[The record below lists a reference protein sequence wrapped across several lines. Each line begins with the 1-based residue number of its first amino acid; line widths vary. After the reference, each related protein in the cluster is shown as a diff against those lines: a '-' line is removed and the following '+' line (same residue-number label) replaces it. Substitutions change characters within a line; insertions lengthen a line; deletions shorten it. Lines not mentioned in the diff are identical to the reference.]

1 MERSHLDEE
10 TIVNHFICHSRPGL
24 GEGLDPTVYFKKYS
38 FSNSQ
43 EMENGWTWRYLKGN
57 DSTGGTHFSLNHD
70 YGRKGTWMFRW
81 KLVNG

>member
-1 MERSHLDEE
+1 MYILSEKRSSEKKKFFFVQKNMERSHLDEE

-43 EMENGWTWRYLKGN
+43 EMENG
-57 DSTGGTHFSLNHD
+57 
-70 YGRKGTWMFRW
+70 
-81 KLVNG
+81 